1 MGASIKQ
8 QMVTA
13 YKKGD
18 FYHVCALGLR
28 YFSKIQKNED
38 LVSLYAYSCLKS
50 DYIDRLAVPAM
61 VLKRSKS
68 ARRNASLFMT
78 LVLQKKLLYHALLDG
93 IDISNLVLPQ
103 TDHILSKIFLLYSQK
118 KFKKDGKKYIFKD
131 NKEKG
136 VKYML
141 FLEPSKN
148 DKPIKMIIEKY
159 KNGVLTEKHKY
170 W

>member
-1 MGASIKQ
+1 MKKFLFIFIVGILMGASIKQ

-68 ARRNASLFMT
+68 ARRRRKCR
-78 LVLQKKLLYHALLDG
+78 QRG
-93 IDISNLVLPQ
+93 RIDQEISEAVC
-103 TDHILSKIFLLYSQK
+103 
-118 KFKKDGKKYIFKD
+118 
-131 NKEKG
+131 
-136 VKYML
+136 
-141 FLEPSKN
+141 
-148 DKPIKMIIEKY
+148 
-159 KNGVLTEKHKY
+159 
-170 W
+170 